1 MPYIFKLFSVIFVFL
16 SINSHANNL
25 EKHNDFVESC
35 LIDDSDIILRSGWS
49 LWEPYQF
56 QKPTLYGKKLTG
68 LDVEIQNA
76 ISKIFDYIKSS
87 SDKTPAIPLNAL
99 VMKIKQ
105 VRAAN
110 FVFIESVSIGNESE
124 IDTIVNRALDA
135 AFTKMQDSYINKG
148 KLEINE
154 AERIKRAIELI
165 VYDLRDGGINS
176 GLHKYFLEQF
186 PELTFNDYEDRYQN
200 IFEYL
205 FKVLKKKIA
214 EQLI

>member
-1 MPYIFKLFSVIFVFL
+1 
-16 SINSHANNL
+16 
-25 EKHNDFVESC
+25 
-35 LIDDSDIILRSGWS
+35 
-49 LWEPYQF
+49 
-56 QKPTLYGKKLTG
+56 
-68 LDVEIQNA
+68 
-76 ISKIFDYIKSS
+76 
-87 SDKTPAIPLNAL
+87 
-99 VMKIKQ
+99 MKIKQ